1 MKKIISIIAMLAF
14 LTACNLDENP
24 ASLAEDHL
32 NESPDGAQLYVT
44 GIYST
49 FWSSYMMKKTY
60 MEWIDMDHD
69 HASAESWVVSGAGMG
84 NVTTHWGYNHADS
97 DLFNAFYLIVN
108 RANMALKNIDSNAYI
123 NQQEKEQL
131 KGESLFL
138 RAYAYFHLVRMYG
151 AVPLRLEFLTPRDVE
166 RSPVEKVY
174 NQIAADLQDAIAL
187 MNIENMD
194 SSRWGLASKTAAKL
208 LLAKVYTNM
217 GSGAV
222 SQSAK
227 IKVDIKGVKETF
239 DTDAVEGCENIDAQA
254 CYKKVKELCDEIIA
268 DRGKHF
274 DLRPNYLSLWG
285 EPNKRNN
292 EFVWG
297 ITGHGDFRTEHLN
310 YYYTPY
316 PYGGRG
322 WAGIS
327 LHLYKMYEP
336 QDHRALHGVFH
347 YMKRAID
354 SPKYDRFPDDA
365 AKYGTAPDGT
375 ATRYANFSDLVF
387 PTKWYLGD
395 IANPSASTDVPTY
408 HQQDIPLLRFAEVY
422 LLRAEALNELD
433 QPALALQ
440 DVDVIR
446 ARAQASLLTGTTTD
460 KVDVRSIILAERAME
475 FAQEFNRK
483 FDLLRWGLYL
493 KVMNKTVNVP
503 TKYGSTIS
511 KIREPRSVLF
521 AVPTTE
527 VNGNKLFGPNNTGW

>member
-1 MKKIISIIAMLAF
+1 MKKIIYIISILAF
-14 LTACNLDENP
+14 FSSCNLDENP
-24 ASLAEDHL
+24 ASLAEEHL
-32 NESPDGAQLYVT
+32 NDSPDGAQLYVT
-44 GIYST
+44 GIYNT

-60 MEWIDMDHD
+60 MEWVDMDHD

-84 NVTTHWGYNHADS
+84 NVTTHWGYNHTDS
-97 DLFNAFYLIVN
+97 DLFNAFFLIVN
-108 RANMALKNIDSNAYI
+108 RANMALKNIDSNIYI
-123 NQQEKEQL
+123 SQEDKDQL
-131 KGESLFL
+131 KGESYFL

-151 AVPLRLEFLTPRDVE
+151 PVPLRLEFRTPRDVV
-166 RSPVEKVY
+166 RSSEEQVY
-174 NQIAADLQDAIAL
+174 TQIVIDLENAIKL
-187 MNIENMD
+187 MHIEGMD

-208 LLAKVYTNM
+208 LLAKVYANM

-227 IKVDIKGVKETF
+227 MKVDIKGVVETF
-239 DTDAVEGCENIDAQA
+239 DTDAVAGCQDIDART
-254 CYKKVKELCDEIIA
+254 CYTRVKELCDDIIA
-268 DRGKHF
+268 ARGIHF
-274 DLRPNYLSLWG
+274 DLRSNYLSLWG

-292 EFVWG
+292 EFIWG
-297 ITGHGDFRTEHLN
+297 ITGHNDFRTEHLN

-327 LHLYKMYEP
+327 CHLYRMYEE
-336 QDHRALHGVFH
+336 QDHRAVYGVFH

-354 SPKYDRFPDDA
+354 SPQYDRFPNDA
-365 AKYGTAPDGT
+365 TKYGTSPDGKP
-375 ATRYANFSDLVF
+375 TRYSNFSDLVF

-395 IANPSASTDVPTY
+395 IANPSASSDVPTY
-408 HQQDIPLLRFAEVY
+408 QAQDVPLLRFAEAY

-433 QPALALQ
+433 QPALALA

-446 ARAQASLLTGTTTD
+446 ARSNASLLVGTTSD

-511 KIREPRSVLF
+511 KIREPRSVLY

-527 VNGNKLFGPNNTGW
+527 INGNKLFGPNNPGW